1 MLDAAEKELK
11 GSVTMSTAVTVERES
26 LTTLKE
32 KFMQLLEADRNSP
45 EFIHLF
51 EEIDAQLELHL
62 EGVDEENVA

>member
-51 EEIDAQLELHL
+51 EEIDAQLELHI

>member
-1 MLDAAEKELK
+1 
-11 GSVTMSTAVTVERES
+11 MSTAVTVERES

-51 EEIDAQLELHL
+51 EEIDAQLELHI